1 MPAKLFWK
9 LGLIYFGLL
18 LAILLAVNFYSS
30 RLLLRRDYV
39 RSADDKLASLMGL
52 AKARPPASKEPRDLQ
67 AWTDWV
73 AASGLRAAVFDQTGR
88 MLADSPHQSTPAGSG
103 SDQPEVQQAFSS
115 GEGHSARRSAALGRD
130 LVYYAVRSQ
139 TAQGDTLVLRLAVP
153 LAEAHTSVAELRR
166 RLFAASLVILVLGG
180 LISLVYFRMFAARVE
195 RLKNFSRRVAEGDF
209 RPLPAERQRDELA
222 DLAGA
227 LNETAASMDRT
238 IRSLSGE
245 RNRSSAILRSMVEG
259 VAVVDARE
267 RLVFSNRAFSEIL
280 SLDDAAIEG
289 RPLIEAIRN
298 SELLS
303 LIRRALNGEEGLRS
317 DIAMGIV
324 QQRSFSVT
332 ATPIQALDSAS
343 ANRPATNLANAPQPE
358 GQPSGAVVVLHDVTE
373 LRRLERVRQD
383 FVANV
388 SHEFKTPLTAI
399 QGFAETLLSGALE
412 DPRNNRRFLEIIR
425 DHATRLAS
433 LTDDLLKLARIEA
446 GKLEVEFVP
455 VNILEL
461 VEQCAETALLKASR
475 KQIAFETDVPSAL
488 PAIRGDAGLLR
499 EVLQNLLDNAIQYT
513 AQAGRIRVSVA
524 VNGREAVIAVSD
536 TGVGI
541 PLADQERIFERFYRV
556 DAARSREAGGT
567 GLGLSIAKHIVEAH
581 GGRLWVES
589 EIGRGSKFSFSV
601 SLRISRLHR
610 SEIFI
615 LSSSACNAQKP
626 SCNGAIRNQAGS
638 RGRTSR

>member
-30 RLLLRRDYV
+30 RLLRRDYV
-39 RSADDKLASLMGL
+39 RSANDKLTSLMSL
-52 AKARPPASKEPRDLQ
+52 AKARPPASKEPQDLQ

-73 AASGLRAAVFDQTGR
+73 SAGGLRATVFDQTGR
-88 MLADSPHQSTPAGSG
+88 MLADSPHQPQPAGSS
-103 SDQPEVQQAFSS
+103 SDQPEVQQALSS

-130 LVYYAVRSQ
+130 LVYEAVRLQ
-139 TAQGDTLVLRLAVP
+139 TAQGDTLVIRLAVP
-153 LAEAHTSVAELRR
+153 LAAAHTSMAELRR
-166 RLFAASLVILVLGG
+166 RLLAASLLILIFGG

-195 RLKNFSRRVAEGDF
+195 RLKNFSRRIAEGDF
-209 RPLPAERQRDELA
+209 RSLPPERQRDELA

-267 RLVFSNRAFSEIL
+267 RVVFSNRAFSEIL
-280 SLDDAAIEG
+280 SLDASVIEG
-289 RPLIEAIRN
+289 RPLIEVIRH
-298 SELLS
+298 SELLG

-332 ATPIQALDSAS
+332 ATPVQALDSAS
-343 ANRPATNLANAPQPE
+343 AE

-425 DHATRLAS
+425 DHAARLAA

-446 GKLEVEFVP
+446 GKLELEFVP

-475 KQIAFETDVPSAL
+475 KQIAFETDVPSGL
-488 PAIRGDAGLLR
+488 PAIRGDSSLLR

-513 AQAGRIRVSVA
+513 PEAGRVGVSVA
-524 VNGREAVIAVSD
+524 VNGREAVIVVSD
-536 TGVGI
+536 TGIGI

-589 EIGRGSKFSFSV
+589 EIGHGSKFSFSI
-601 SLRISRLHR
+601 SL
-610 SEIFI
+610 
-615 LSSSACNAQKP
+615 A
-626 SCNGAIRNQAGS
+626 NQPIAS
-638 RGRTSR
+638 